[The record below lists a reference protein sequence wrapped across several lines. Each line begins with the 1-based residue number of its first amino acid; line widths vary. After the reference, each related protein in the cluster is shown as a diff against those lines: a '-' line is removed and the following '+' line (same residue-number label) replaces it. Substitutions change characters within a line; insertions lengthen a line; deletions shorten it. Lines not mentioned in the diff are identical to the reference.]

1 MFVFTNSHCF
11 GEALET
17 TLPQF
22 LMMYFIKHTENKKI
36 YIFCLLQ
43 GINVPFLVEASW
55 K

>member
-22 LMMYFIKHTENKKI
+22 LMYFIKHTENKKI
-36 YIFCLLQ
+36 YIFRFLQ